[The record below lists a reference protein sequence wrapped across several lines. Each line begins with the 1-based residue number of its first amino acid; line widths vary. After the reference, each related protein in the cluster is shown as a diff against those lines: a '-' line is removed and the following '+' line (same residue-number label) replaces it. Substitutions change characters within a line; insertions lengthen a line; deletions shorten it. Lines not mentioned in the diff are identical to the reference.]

1 MSDAVYE
8 LIPILQPER
17 ARSCGFSGRLN
28 RRTID
33 PCIILQLGLRL
44 PGTEQLVLDYEKL
57 GAVSRFVV
65 NASLASSDGIHDLS
79 LIISPSDPKRLAY
92 FEQNV
97 PSSHNTLTSSSQSFT
112 PTLVST
118 QPSIETNNVLSNT
131 VDSNNIY
138 SQQPTHIA
146 YTTSPLESS
155 YALHPAA
162 SEANTHQ
169 QSRRHPNRSKPRS
182 HSNPQ
187 TYLAPPPIFIS
198 SHTVSS
204 PICSP
209 TNPVPFAVQ
218 DTVLPPN
225 PSVDKVTDVSSKSTV
240 KLKSNTPLLSNY
252 PYNPN
257 QDRTADIIEQPYPG
271 SNQIVSSLFGSTMS
285 TCFCLSN
292 LDGHVGAYFLFPEI
306 CLRLEG
312 VYKLRFTLF
321 DILGCTAQAPQ
332 RSIATLLSNS
342 FTSYNPRIFPGMQK
356 SPDLVHHFLRQGA
369 PVLVRSKAPSKKT
382 ASIRSTVLKK
392 SQSDRSKAV
401 VGEDMSGSSANN
413 DKK

>member
-306 CLRLEG
+306 CLRLEAALHKLLKDPLQRYYLIHSHRIILAYSQECKPRDDMG
-312 VYKLRFTLF
+312 VEC
-321 DILGCTAQAPQ
+321 GE
-332 RSIATLLSNS
+332 
-342 FTSYNPRIFPGMQK
+342 